1 MENILF
7 ILSSWNEF
15 LRIYLNLREYCKYDA
30 LYDHAFSSA
39 DIV

>member
-15 LRIYLNLREYCKYDA
+15 LQIYLNLREYCKYDA
-30 LYDHAFSSA
+30 FSSA